1 MKKNKT
7 NYTDYSLPSEEI
19 AEAKVEGTEEQE
31 VVEAPKSVK
40 IEAKAPE
47 KTGIVTGCVKLNVRE
62 KPSTSAQIVA
72 VLTAGTMVTITSSE
86 VGWYRIKTGKVT
98 GYVMANYIKIS

>member
-19 AEAKVEGTEEQE
+19 AEAKVEGTEVQE
-31 VVEAPKSVK
+31 VEAPKPVK
-40 IEAKAPE
+40 AEAKAPE
-47 KTGIVTGCVKLNVRE
+47 KTGVVTGCVKLNVRE

-72 VLTAGTMVTITSSE
+72 VLVAGTMVTITSSE
-86 VGWYRIKTGKVT
+86 VGWYRIKSGKVT